1 MNKILNLLIEVA
13 GIIYLMYSIFTQKY
27 ILTIIILLSF
37 ILMRLDNINKKNK

>member
-1 MNKILNLLIEVA
+1 MNKILNPLIEVA
-13 GIIYLMYSIFTQKY
+13 GIIYLMYSICTQKY